1 MREATAAVKVRLGAI
16 LAQTEIGA
24 DPGRVRDFA
33 EDVEEL
39 GCDHLLIY
47 HHVRER

>member
-1 MREATAAVKVRLGAI
+1 MREATTAAKVRLGAI

-33 EDVEEL
+33 GGVVEL
-39 GCDHLLIY
+39 GCDYLLIY
-47 HHVRER
+47 DHVRER